1 MKCRLPAFSVAA
13 LCLLAACQPEAPPAP
28 VTPAPTA
35 TSPAPT
41 ADAVQ
46 EVKASMNR
54 FLSARSFHARM
65 AVEGGRPMTSE
76 MDYVAP
82 DRYRIL
88 LPVGTQTVIG
98 DTLYMQVQ
106 GRVTQ
111 VPLPKETLAPW
122 RDPLK
127 LQQSQAGLSAER
139 IGTDTIDGQAATRYR
154 VRHALP
160 ESVVFDYWIGT
171 DGLPMQLRHAGTG
184 DDGQPY
190 TMLQTYSRYN
200 DPTITI
206 DVPR

>member
-1 MKCRLPAFSVAA
+1 MKPRLAAFSVAV
-13 LCLLAACQPEAPPAP
+13 LCLLAGCQPDAPPAP
-28 VTPAPTA
+28 VAPAPATVPPAPTVE
-35 TSPAPT
+35 
-41 ADAVQ
+41 AVQ

-54 FLSARSFHARM
+54 FLAARSFHARM

-98 DTLYMQVQ
+98 DTLYMQMQ

-139 IGTDTIDGQAATRYR
+139 VGNDTVDGQAATQYR

-160 ESVVFDYWIGT
+160 EPIVFDYWIGT
-171 DGLPMQLRHAGTG
+171 DGLPRQLRHTGTG

-190 TMLQTYSRYN
+190 TVLQTYSRYN